1 MTEIIAHRG
10 ARSLAPE
17 NTLAAAK
24 TAWHLGAHCW
34 ETDVTVTGDS
44 RLVLFHD
51 KDLLRCTNAKKH
63 FKHLTSEGR
72 RKYLVSHFTLAELK
86 ALDAGSWFEKTDPFS
101 TIQKG
106 FVTSEA
112 LAGFSNEKIPTLE
125 QGLLLT
131 KNLDWQINLEL
142 KDHGTDPG
150 PFYTVDNTLAAINKS
165 KITPAKVVISS
176 FNHAWLER
184 VRLLRPDIAVQALVG
199 ETGTDITNFHPGAFK
214 VYNINADLVDA
225 QFVRSLVQQGFAVN
239 LFTVN
244 DPKTAAM
251 YIRAGASG
259 IITDFPQVFVNQNS
273 SLSGTADRC
282 LDSIPLTYMYTLDMV
297 EL

>member
-24 TAWHLGAHCW
+24 AALQSGAHRW
-34 ETDVTVTGDS
+34 ETDIQVTGDG

-51 KDLLRCTNAKKH
+51 KDLLRCTNAKNH

-72 RKYLVSHFTLAELK
+72 RKYLVPHFTLAELK

-106 FVTSEA
+106 EVTSGA

-125 QGLLLT
+125 QGLLFT
-131 KNLDWQINLEL
+131 KNLDWHINLEL
-142 KDHGTDPG
+142 KDHGTDPS
-150 PFYTVDNTLAAINKS
+150 PFFIVDNTLAAINKS
-165 KITPAKVVISS
+165 KIAPAKVVISS

-199 ETGTDITNFHPGAFK
+199 ETGTDIKTFHPGAFN

-225 QFVRSLVQQGFAVN
+225 EFVRSLVQQGFAVN

-251 YIRAGASG
+251 YVQAGASG
-259 IITDFPQVFVNQNS
+259 IITDFPQFFTS
-273 SLSGTADRC
+273 E
-282 LDSIPLTYMYTLDMV
+282 III
-297 EL
+297 